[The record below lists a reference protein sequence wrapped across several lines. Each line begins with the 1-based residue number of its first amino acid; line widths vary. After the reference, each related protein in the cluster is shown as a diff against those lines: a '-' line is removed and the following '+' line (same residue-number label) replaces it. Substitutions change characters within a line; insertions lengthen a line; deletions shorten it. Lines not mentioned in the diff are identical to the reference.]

1 MKIVAN
7 EGLIIRNRKI
17 GQVTTIASLV
27 VLSAGLVL
35 SFIQSDSRLVSLS
48 FLALLVGF
56 ILSQVG
62 IYFGNR
68 YGRRPRPDESLDTGL
83 KGLEDKYRLYHYVTP
98 VSHLLL
104 GPAGIWILLPYPQSG
119 KIVYEKKR
127 WKQKGGN
134 WYLKIFAQ
142 DGLARP
148 DLDVATAMDNLDS
161 FFKKQLPDAVLP
173 PVQALLLFT
182 NDNAIV
188 EADDAP
194 YPTLHI
200 KKVKEFL
207 RKKAKESPTPPEKIK
222 IISDIL
228 PQID

>member
-7 EGLIIRNRKI
+7 ESLIIRNRKI
-17 GQVTTIASLV
+17 GQITTIASLV
-27 VLSAGLVL
+27 VLAAGLVL
-35 SFIQSDSRLVSLS
+35 SFQKSASLVSLS
-48 FLALLVGF
+48 FLALLLGF

-68 YGRRPRPDESLDTGL
+68 FGRRPRPDESLDTGL

-104 GPAGIWILLPYPQSG
+104 GPAGIWVLLPYPQVG

-127 WKQKGGN
+127 WRQKGGN

-142 DGLARP
+142 DGLSRP
-148 DLDVATAMDNLDS
+148 DLDVASSIENIESFLKKRLPETA
-161 FFKKQLPDAVLP
+161 LP
-173 PVQALLLFT
+173 PVQVALLFT
-182 NDNAIV
+182 SDKAVV

-194 YPTLHI
+194 YPTLQI
-200 KKVKEFL
+200 KKIKEFL
-207 RKKAKESPTPPEKIK
+207 RKKAKESPLSPDKIT
-222 IISDIL
+222 IISGVL
-228 PQID
+228 PEIE